1 MLSKLLFIILLS
13 LAELKAPLKSSSQV
27 IILIR
32 HGEKIS
38 DDYTD
43 LSPEGQARADCL
55 PELFTKNNIGYV
67 PTKIYANK
75 RSDTS
80 TRPYDTVTPL
90 AKALGLEIE
99 EFDKSS
105 NKKIKEFVEGTL
117 ANDKHDVILIC
128 SSHKKI
134 PLLSKLIGKEVDV
147 SHKEGFDK
155 YFIYKNGKIIKQGKQ
170 SDYIGKCIKK
180 KLQP

>member
-1 MLSKLLFIILLS
+1 MLPKLLFIILLS
-13 LAELKAPLKSSSQV
+13 LAELKSPLTSSSSQV

-90 AKALGLEIE
+90 SKALGLEIE

-105 NKKIKEFVEGTL
+105 
-117 ANDKHDVILIC
+117 
-128 SSHKKI
+128 
-134 PLLSKLIGKEVDV
+134 
-147 SHKEGFDK
+147 
-155 YFIYKNGKIIKQGKQ
+155 
-170 SDYIGKCIKK
+170 KK
-180 KLQP
+180 KNKRIRWGNFS